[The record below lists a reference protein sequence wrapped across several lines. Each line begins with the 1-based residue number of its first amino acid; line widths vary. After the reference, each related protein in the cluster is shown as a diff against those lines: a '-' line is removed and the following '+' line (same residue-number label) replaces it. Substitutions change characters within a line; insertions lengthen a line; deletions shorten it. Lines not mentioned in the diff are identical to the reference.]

1 MSDSFF
7 GVNMRVYE
15 TMHRAAVFARK
26 NAHLSLDES
35 MIGKLLNSEGQT
47 IKKRKT

>member
-35 MIGKLLNSEGQT
+35 MIGKLLNSEG
-47 IKKRKT
+47 